1 MAEFKWFPKKPFPF
15 LKANCGIFGTQNEGK
30 QYTILTFF
38 VNIYSNTQYTHS
50 LSLWNSKSKSTLSFL
65 LFLLL
70 NPSNPTLWFISFIH
84 PFSLSL
90 SLPSHA
96 KKKSLSHALKLTK
109 DEFVSISRSFELVLF
124 IKKYIKFQYHQRKYK
139 LKNSI
144 SYLIFSWHPNS
155 KNPKFPRKAKSL

>member
-1 MAEFKWFPKKPFPF
+1 MAGFKWFPKKPFPF

-30 QYTILTFF
+30 KYTILTFF

-90 SLPSHA
+90 STISR
-96 KKKSLSHALKLTK
+96 KKKIPISRIKTNQRWICLYLKKLWISFIHQK
-109 DEFVSISRSFELVLF
+109 IHKISISP
-124 IKKYIKFQYHQRKYK
+124 KKI
-139 LKNSI
+139 
-144 SYLIFSWHPNS
+144 
-155 KNPKFPRKAKSL
+155 

>member
-1 MAEFKWFPKKPFPF
+1 MAEFKWFAKKPFPF
-15 LKANCGIFGTQNEGK
+15 LKAKCGIFGTQNEGK

-38 VNIYSNTQYTHS
+38 VNIYSNTQHTHS
-50 LSLWNSKSKSTLSFL
+50 FSLFETQNPKALSLFFCSYFLTLQIPLSGSSLSFI
-65 LFLLL
+65 
-70 NPSNPTLWFISFIH
+70 P
-84 PFSLSL
+84 SL